1 MKYDLVI
8 FDLDGTLLDTLND
21 LAAAA
26 NFALREAGFP
36 VRSTQDIRRFIGNGA
51 ANMIRCAAPAGTP
64 QERLDEML
72 ARFKERYFA
81 HANERTRPFE
91 GIPEL
96 LRALRRAGIRAAVNS
111 NKPAGPTALLCEAH
125 FPGLMEMAVGENPDT
140 PRKPA
145 PDGALGIMRSLGI
158 PPERTIYV
166 GDGDADLLTAKNA
179 RIDCAWVSWG
189 YRHRDELA
197 GLEIPLAF
205 DSAAELGSYLLS

>member
-26 NFALREAGFP
+26 NDVLREAGFP
-36 VRSTQDIRRFIGNGA
+36 IHPTEDIRRFIGNGA

-64 QERLDEML
+64 QERLDELL
-72 ARFKERYFA
+72 ARFKERYST
-81 HANERTRPFE
+81 HVNDRTRPFA
-91 GIPEL
+91 GVPEL
-96 LRALRRAGIRAAVNS
+96 LHDLRRAGIRAAVNS

-166 GDGDADLLTAKNA
+166 GDGDADLLTARNA
-179 RIDCAWVSWG
+179 GVDSAWVSWG
-189 YRHRDELA
+189 YRRRDELA
-197 GLEIPLAF
+197 GLEIPRSF
-205 DSAAELGSYLLS
+205 DSAAELGSFLLS